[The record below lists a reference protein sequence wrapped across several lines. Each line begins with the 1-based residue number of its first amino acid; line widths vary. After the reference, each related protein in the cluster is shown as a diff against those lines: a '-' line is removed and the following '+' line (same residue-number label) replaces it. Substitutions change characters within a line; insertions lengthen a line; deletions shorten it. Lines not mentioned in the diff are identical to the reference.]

1 MLVGM
6 DPLTRANRLLSVT
19 DGWFPFAIDPTAVT
33 TEELALGGLVRCRR
47 LLEGMIRVH
56 DAPDLAGVFARAIY
70 ETYLHTVYLLLCKSM
85 IERRT
90 PLVAWPAT
98 FNSQELL
105 GLIGWPIDAVA
116 VPGLTLGGCRL
127 VAASPAIP
135 RSGTAI
141 GDSNFPG
148 DPRPLALDTQARL
161 RHVQVLGPTGTGK
174 STLLVNMAVQDL
186 EAGLGIIL
194 LDPKGDLVQSVLE
207 RMPPKRC
214 GDVIVLDPADTTWPV
229 GLNPLESVDDDHAE
243 VVVEN
248 LGRTV
253 QKPVSNFLRPSTRR
267 HPQSGSSDARRSEGH
282 DALRGAPDPHR
293 SRLSPS
299 SCGKSRRPGGAGE
312 LLGLVRGT
320 ERTGKSYG
328 SRAPVLNK
336 VRAFTMRPRVR
347 SIIGQS

>member
-1 MLVGM
+1 
-6 DPLTRANRLLSVT
+6 
-19 DGWFPFAIDPTAVT
+19 
-33 TEELALGGLVRCRR
+33 
-47 LLEGMIRVH
+47 
-56 DAPDLAGVFARAIY
+56 
-70 ETYLHTVYLLLCKSM
+70 
-85 IERRT
+85 
-90 PLVAWPAT
+90 
-98 FNSQELL
+98 
-105 GLIGWPIDAVA
+105 
-116 VPGLTLGGCRL
+116 
-127 VAASPAIP
+127 
-135 RSGTAI
+135 
-141 GDSNFPG
+141 
-148 DPRPLALDTQARL
+148 
-161 RHVQVLGPTGTGK
+161 
-174 STLLVNMAVQDL
+174 
-186 EAGLGIIL
+186 
-194 LDPKGDLVQSVLE
+194 
-207 RMPPKRC
+207 
-214 GDVIVLDPADTTWPV
+214 V